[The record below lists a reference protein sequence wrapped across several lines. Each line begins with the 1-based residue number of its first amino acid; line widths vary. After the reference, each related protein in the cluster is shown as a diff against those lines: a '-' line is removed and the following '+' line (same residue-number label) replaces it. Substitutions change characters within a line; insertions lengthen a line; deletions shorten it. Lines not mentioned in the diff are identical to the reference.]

1 MMESVFSFL
10 PSYFSIIFSAKAKI
24 SKSVSFFL
32 SRTGPKWCWPIR
44 LQDFKLNISLEQSNE
59 IVYFFTCWYQK
70 LRVDRKIL
78 EWCVARNGCGHPG
91 HKVNGWVNGWT
102 ELIFHADANSRKLRI
117 IYFNNFWVAVVK
129 NRHGTLISMNG
140 WIQLSFACWYIFKKA
155 KNYFN
160 T

>member
-10 PSYFSIIFSAKAKI
+10 PSYFSIIFLAKAKI
-24 SKSVSFFL
+24 SKSVSLFL
-32 SRTGPKWCWPIR
+32 SHTGPKWCWPIR
-44 LQDFKLNISLEQSNE
+44 LQDFKSNISLEQSNE

-78 EWCVARNGCGHPG
+78 GWCGQKWLRPSWSQGEWMNEWMNWADFSCWCKFR
-91 HKVNGWVNGWT
+91 KVKN
-102 ELIFHADANSRKLRI
+102 
-117 IYFNNFWVAVVK
+117 YFNNFWVAVVK